1 MQNALQP
8 TGMNRI
14 RTLIVD
20 DCELLLIK
28 LREMLGTFP
37 EIEIVAEAANGE
49 EALRKSQVAQPQL
62 VIMDVQMPVMDGFE
76 AARRFEMQFPDT
88 EVILTSAFGSAD
100 LYVLP
105 QLKSVRFARKS
116 RLWDS
121 LPKLLL
127 EIFPQEKQ

>member
-76 AARRFEMQFPDT
+76 AARR
-88 EVILTSAFGSAD
+88 I
-100 LYVLP
+100 
-105 QLKSVRFARKS
+105 RKS
-116 RLWDS
+116 S
-121 LPKLLL
+121 
-127 EIFPQEKQ
+127 